1 MMIRNPKMLAAA
13 AMLGAIAMAGGCATN
28 AAAPTAMAPARAAAD
43 TKDTKFEQDRQAIL
57 AMAGD
62 YKVTFDFEETVAFV
76 DGYELPEPY
85 ITGGYESVRV
95 IEDRGD
101 FISLQHILVVGGKD
115 KFPVKHWRQD
125 WYYEPDTVL
134 TFIGGNAWSHRPV
147 SAQDRKG
154 KWSQIVYQVDDAPR
168 YGAIAA
174 WSHDRGASTWTPPA
188 EWRPLP
194 RRDATKRDD
203 YHAIDAVNRHAIT
216 PFGWVHEQDNSKLVL
231 TGKEQILVREIGVNT
246 YIRDDSYEVAVAEDY
261 WAATETFWAGVRE
274 KWFAL
279 EGTGMPFGLTIQ
291 GEPEELYMQILPLAD
306 AVIAGDMSNT
316 DAIAEVHAIIDKY
329 TTGDI
334 GTLADRLSPPSL
346 ATLY

>member
-1 MMIRNPKMLAAA
+1 MIRNIQTLAAGALA
-13 AMLGAIAMAGGCATN
+13 ALALGGCAT
-28 AAAPTAMAPARAAAD
+28 TTTIAPAATAD
-43 TKDTKFEQDRQAIL
+43 AHTVDMGEKFEQDRAAIL

-101 FISLQHILVVGGKD
+101 FISMQHVLVVGGKD

-125 WYYEPDTVL
+125 WHYEPESVL
-134 TFIGGNAWSHRPV
+134 IFVGGNAWEHRAV
-147 SAQDRKG
+147 SEVKRKG

-168 YGAIAA
+168 YGALAA
-174 WSHDRGASTWTPPA
+174 WSHDGGVSEWTPPA

-231 TGKEQILVREIGVNT
+231 TGGQQLLVREIGVNT
-246 YIRDDSYEVAVAEDY
+246 YTRDDSYEIAVAEDY
-261 WAATETFWAGVRE
+261 WAATERFWAGVRQ
-274 KWFAL
+274 KWSEMEAS
-279 EGTGMPFGLTIQ
+279 GRPFGLTIQ

-306 AVIAGDMSNT
+306 AVAAGEKSNAE
-316 DAIAEVHAIIDKY
+316 AIAEARAVINEY
-329 TTGDI
+329 TTMEI
-334 GTLADRLSPPSL
+334 GSLADRLAPQSL
-346 ATLY
+346 ATRY

>member
-1 MMIRNPKMLAAA
+1 MNLNPHTLAAA
-13 AMLGAIAMAGGCATN
+13 AFAAFVLGGCATTTAVAP
-28 AAAPTAMAPARAAAD
+28 AAAEARAPSQAA
-43 TKDTKFEQDRQAIL
+43 KYEQDRAAIL

-76 DGYELPEPY
+76 EGYDLPEPY

-125 WYYEPDTVL
+125 WYYEPESVL
-134 TFIGGNAWSHRPV
+134 TFVGGNAWKHRPV
-147 SAQDRKG
+147 SEEKRKG

-168 YGAIAA
+168 YGALAA
-174 WSHDRGASTWTPPA
+174 WSHDGGVSEWSPPA

-231 TGKEQILVREIGVNT
+231 TGGQQLLVREIGVNT
-246 YIRDDSYEVAVAEDY
+246 YISDDSYEIAVAEDY
-261 WAATETFWAGVRE
+261 WAGSSAFWAGVRE
-274 KWFAL
+274 KWFEL
-279 EGTGMPFGLTIQ
+279 EAAGTPFGLTIQ

-306 AVIAGDMSNT
+306 AVIAGEKST
-316 DAIAEVHAIIDKY
+316 ADAVAEARDVIDAY

-334 GTLADRLSPPSL
+334 GSLADRLSPAAL
-346 ATLY
+346 ASNY